1 MATIRQKRAFDK
13 VVENR
18 GNVSRAMLEVG
29 YPPTTAKNP
38 KNLTESLGWQEL
50 CEEHG
55 LTDNFLVKALVA
67 DIKAKPKN
75 RTAELA
81 LGFKIKGRMNEEVKN
96 VFNTLIIN
104 DEQASIIARRQ
115 AQDGGT
121 LRKEGG
127 SGL

>member
-1 MATIRQKRAFDK
+1 MAFKRTL
-13 VVENR
+13 ENH
-18 GNVSRAMLEVG
+18 GNVSKSMREVG
-29 YPPTTAKNP
+29 YSPHVAKNP
-38 KNLTESLGWQEL
+38 HMLTESPGWQEL

-127 SGL
+127 SRL